1 VLIRPG
7 ALPKYDTDLIYA
19 GLVFASIFEMLARFF
34 RPTAQRE
41 AAYRLYGRIVEA
53 ARRPEFF
60 AQRGVP
66 DTLDGRFE
74 LIALHASLVFRR
86 LAADSRARD
95 FSQELFDA
103 MFADLDR
110 ALREM
115 GAGDLGVGK
124 HVKRMVSG
132 FYGRARAYERA
143 LGGAEKLEPALRRNL
158 YGTTEPKEGDV
169 AAVAAWMHSA
179 DAVLGAQKLETL
191 LAGEVAFPEPPAT
204 GERT

>member
-1 VLIRPG
+1 
-7 ALPKYDTDLIYA
+7 
-19 GLVFASIFEMLARFF
+19 MLARFF

-60 AQRGVP
+60 AERGVP

-86 LAADSRARD
+86 LAAGHPRARD

-143 LGGAEKLEPALRRNL
+143 LGGAEPLEPALRRNL
-158 YGTTEPKEGDV
+158 YGTTEPREDDV
-169 AAVAAWMHSA
+169 RAIAAWVRVA
-179 DAVLGAQKLETL
+179 DTALAAQKLEAI
-191 LAGEVAFPEPPAT
+191 LAGEVVFPQLPS
-204 GERT
+204 GKERT

>member
-1 VLIRPG
+1 
-7 ALPKYDTDLIYA
+7 
-19 GLVFASIFEMLARFF
+19 MLARFF

-53 ARRPEFF
+53 ARRPQFF
-60 AQRGVP
+60 SERGVP

-86 LAADSRARD
+86 LAAEHPRARD

-143 LGGAEKLEPALRRNL
+143 LGGAEPLEPALRRNL
-158 YGTTEPKEGDV
+158 YGTTEPRTEDVEAMASWMRAADTVLAARKLESFLAGDV
-169 AAVAAWMHSA
+169 V
-179 DAVLGAQKLETL
+179 
-191 LAGEVAFPEPPAT
+191 FPAPPAAAD
-204 GERT
+204 RA

>member
-1 VLIRPG
+1 
-7 ALPKYDTDLIYA
+7 
-19 GLVFASIFEMLARFF
+19 MLARFF
-34 RPTAQRE
+34 RPPAQRE

-60 AQRGVP
+60 AERGVP
-66 DTLDGRFE
+66 DSLDGRFE

-86 LAADSRARD
+86 LAAEHPRARD

-143 LGGAEKLEPALRRNL
+143 LGGAEPLEPALRRNL
-158 YGTTEPKEGDV
+158 YGTTEPRDNDV
-169 AAVAAWMHSA
+169 AALAAWMRAA
-179 DAVLGAQKLETL
+179 DAALAAQPLDGF
-191 LAGEVAFPEPPAT
+191 LAGEVAFPAAPAA

>member
-1 VLIRPG
+1 
-7 ALPKYDTDLIYA
+7 
-19 GLVFASIFEMLARFF
+19 MLARFF
-34 RPTAQRE
+34 RPSAQRE
-41 AAYRLYGRIVEA
+41 AAYRLYGRIVAA

-60 AQRGVP
+60 AVRGVP
-66 DTLDGRFE
+66 DTVDGRFE

-86 LAADSRARD
+86 LAADHPRARD

-124 HVKRMVSG
+124 HVKRMASG

-143 LGGAEKLEPALRRNL
+143 LNGAEALEPALRRNL
-158 YGTTEPKEGDV
+158 YGTTEPRTEDV
-169 AAVAAWMHSA
+169 AAKASWIRAA
-179 DAVLGAQKLETL
+179 DAALAVQKLDSF
-191 LAGEVAFPEPPAT
+191 LAGEVVFPAPPAA
-204 GERT
+204 GDRT